1 MTPITATGA
10 ADAPSSS
17 AGSSTAEWRANTDHV
32 EDSARHPTRLET
44 QRIAGVDCNRCRDGI
59 ARHGGSSGGEGRPSG
74 VPCLALP
81 FETTRWSLVLAAAG
95 TDSQAREAL
104 SSLCQTYWYPLY
116 AYLRRRSRPGDAR
129 DLTQG
134 FLTSLIERQDFEG
147 LRQDRGRFR
156 AFLLASLKHYLSN
169 WSARERTQKRG
180 GGWQMVPLEN
190 AEGLYVV
197 EPVNHATPETL
208 FEHESPGTDMEANC
222 SRRRRGLLER
232 PAPPLAQGRSDERAS
247 GSAARTIFRNFDR
260 RRERRCTSSVRTSR
274 LSAVRMRTST
284 ARFAAAANM
293 STSCLLPSVGVEYN
307 SPAATPGLVR

>member
-1 MTPITATGA
+1 M
-10 ADAPSSS
+10 
-17 AGSSTAEWRANTDHV
+17 
-32 EDSARHPTRLET
+32 
-44 QRIAGVDCNRCRDGI
+44 
-59 ARHGGSSGGEGRPSG
+59 
-74 VPCLALP
+74 
-81 FETTRWSLVLAAAG
+81 LAAAG
-95 TDSQAREAL
+95 NDSQAHEAL

-116 AYLRRRSRPGDAR
+116 AYLRRRGLDPEDAR

-208 FEHESPGTDMEANC
+208 FQHESPGTDMEANC

-232 PAPPLAQGRSDERAS
+232 PAPPLAQGRSDERQVDPPPNDFSQFRSPARKTLYIIS
-247 GSAARTIFRNFDR
+247 LYFAPERCQNADVDSPFRCSRQHVDKLPAA
-260 RRERRCTSSVRTSR
+260 ERRSGIQQSR
-274 LSAVRMRTST
+274 RHAGSRAVTTWR
-284 ARFAAAANM
+284 AA
-293 STSCLLPSVGVEYN
+293 
-307 SPAATPGLVR
+307 